1 MMRHGV
7 RPLADGGYRVR
18 LGRDERDLLD
28 LLAAELVQ
36 LVTADDDAVARL
48 FPAAYRDD
56 PPADEEYRR
65 LTRGSLV
72 DGRVAALETLRATAG
87 SDRLTQP
94 EADAWC
100 GALNDLRLV
109 LGERLGVT
117 EDLYVDGIDPRD
129 PRAPELAVYGWLTWL
144 QADVVDALATRL

>member
-1 MMRHGV
+1 VVRHGV
-7 RPLADGGYRVR
+7 RPLDDGGYRVR

-36 LVTADDDAVARL
+36 LVTADDDAVGRL
-48 FPAAYRDD
+48 FPAAFRDD
-56 PPADEEYRR
+56 PAADEEYRR

-72 DGRVAALETLRATAG
+72 DGRVAALETLRATTSA
-87 SDRLTQP
+87 DRLTHP

-109 LGERLGVT
+109 LGDRLGVT

>member
-1 MMRHGV
+1 MRHGV
-7 RPLADGGYRVR
+7 RPLGDGGYRVH
-18 LGRDERDLLD
+18 LGRDERELLD

-56 PPADEEYRR
+56 PAAEEEYRR
-65 LTRGSLV
+65 LTRSSLA
-72 DGRVAALETLRATAG
+72 DGRIAALETLRATATAE
-87 SDRLTQP
+87 RLTQR
-94 EADAWC
+94 EVDAWC

-117 EDLYVDGIDPRD
+117 EQLYEDGIDPRD
-129 PRAPELAVYGWLTWL
+129 PRAAELSVYGWLTWL
-144 QADVVDALATRL
+144 QADVVDALASRL

>member
-1 MMRHGV
+1 MRHGV
-7 RPLADGGYRVR
+7 RAQGDGTYRVH
-18 LGRDERDLLD
+18 LGRDERELLD

-36 LVTADDDAVARL
+36 LVAADDDAVARL

-56 PPADEEYRR
+56 PAAEEEYRR

-72 DGRVAALETLRATAG
+72 DGRVAALETIRRTATA
-87 SDRLTQP
+87 DRLTQP
-94 EADAWC
+94 EADAWL

-117 EDLYVDGIDPRD
+117 EDLYEDGIDPHD
-129 PRAPELAVYGWLTWL
+129 PRAAELSVYGWLTWL
-144 QADVVDALATRL
+144 QAELVDALASRL